1 VRREGGPRRRPRFL
15 RRARRRPGS
24 VPRDEPRRRAV
35 RHLAP
40 RVGGRG
46 HGVFLRESPRLGRVR
61 RRGGPRRPRRRR
73 RVRSEG
79 RRRRAPRRGRRR
91 VGDRRR
97 RERGRG
103 HALARGHGRRRGRRR
118 RRHVRSRGSRLVRG
132 GDRRGL
138 ELRGRRRRG
147 EWAPGAAR
155 TAAAAAA
162 RPAGCALGGG
172 GRIWRCGG
180 ASGAAAAAVAAGFR
194 GTTSLM
200 SSGCFLA
207 TASRSSIWSSLRV
220 ASFSIS
226 ACCFCLSRA
235 RISAT
240 SRPSSTPESWAGGV
254 CTLTRTSRGV
264 GARVTTR
271 RADRDRPPQGTL
283 ERLLSPSGAR
293 RAASPSAAA
302 RGQTAACEEAIA
314 IDRTR
319 RRARRE
325 RPRARAEAPRPRST
339 RRRRFRNPPSLPQ
352 RKRVADVPSDARP
365 RASPRASPSDS
376 ARETT
381 RRPERVSRSSGV
393 REPCASRPR
402 RPVRRGVVG
411 CASAPR
417 DGRYGKADTI
427 RRPSHSP
434 PLDAATIRNLLDGD
448 S

>member
-1 VRREGGPRRRPRFL
+1 MCG
-15 RRARRRPGS
+15 RADPGS
-24 VPRDEPRRRAV
+24 CEVGTGGG
-35 RHLAP
+35 LNCGGG
-40 RVGGRG
+40 VGGG
-46 HGVFLRESPRLGRVR
+46 MGA
-61 RRGGPRRPRRRR
+61 GG
-73 RVRSEG
+73 
-79 RRRRAPRRGRRR
+79 
-91 VGDRRR
+91 
-97 RERGRG
+97 
-103 HALARGHGRRRGRRR
+103 
-118 RRHVRSRGSRLVRG
+118 GSNG
-132 GDRRGL
+132 GG
-138 ELRGRRRRG
+138 GG
-147 EWAPGAAR
+147 GAA
-155 TAAAAAA
+155 
-162 RPAGCALGGG
+162 AGCALGGG
-172 GRIWRCGG
+172 GRTWRCGG

-314 IDRTR
+314 INRTR